1 MSLSSTTLGSA
12 NTQTTDVT
20 TTFGYIDD
28 ENGDPVSGIVPIL
41 SPPTGWTP
49 GSICTDC
56 AFHLD
61 PSKVFNGTWSDT
73 THYVYDP
80 ARTVQFNFTGTSLD
94 VYCILPNPSDPV
106 LTSTYNLTF
115 SLDGQPL
122 PQTFTHKSDL
132 SNVYMYNTS
141 VLSLEGLTSISHVF
155 TMLAASTVVNS
166 SLLFDYARYSNPTP
180 NRFISLNL
188 TYTLKLLDLGRKVF
202 MRGVSEVPKF

>member
-1 MSLSSTTLGSA
+1 MCRNLLKHHIGVIVFLMPLSVSPFDCSTPPYTNA
-12 NTQTTDVT
+12 DTQTTDVT

-28 ENGDPVSGIVPIL
+28 ENGDLFSGIFPIL
-41 SPPTGWTP
+41 SPPTGWTQ

-122 PQTFTHKSDL
+122 QQIFTHKSDL

-155 TMLAASTVVNS
+155 K
-166 SLLFDYARYSNPTP
+166 R
-180 NRFISLNL
+180 RFES
-188 TYTLKLLDLGRKVF
+188 
-202 MRGVSEVPKF
+202 VSIIQSW